1 MNNVQVNLLTASG
14 PAAVMVFVITR
25 FPLIIIHNDPFS
37 ADSRSGSDFRVYY
50 KKAHFTLGVRAYVQ
64 PKSSIPI
71 GATVEISPKG
81 FYTRSQSRG

>member
-37 ADSRSGSDFRVYY
+37 ADSRSGSVILEFIKRPTS
-50 KKAHFTLGVRAYVQ
+50 H
-64 PKSSIPI
+64 
-71 GATVEISPKG
+71 
-81 FYTRSQSRG
+81 